1 MSVERAGGGV
11 HVDSLGSGDF
21 GANDVGGDLS
31 VGSVGSGDVHHHGVR
46 GKVSVP
52 RDDD

>member
-1 MSVERAGGGV
+1 
-11 HVDSLGSGDF
+11 
-21 GANDVGGDLS
+21 VGGDLS